1 MRVLIISRGYP
12 IKGDPQFGN
21 FEAEQ
26 AVALSKAGCIV
37 TVFYVDW
44 RPSSPIKRKRG
55 INHFIDGN
63 VEIFGIYLFPFPIKK
78 LARLSALLRKLQVKI
93 LYRYAFLKN
102 NRPAPDIIHAHFLFN
117 LPLAVHIGEK
127 HHIPVVETEHWSALM
142 DSKNPTYVDMYSRY
156 YKKAQKII
164 SVSSIL
170 QKAIKAKYNI
180 NSSIIYNIVADEF
193 FRTTLLKSRSETS
206 KNKFKFISAGRLV
219 ALKHFEL
226 IIDAVANLLSD
237 GFDVKLDIAGDGPEK
252 NKLSDLIT
260 TLNVTSKVKLLGQL
274 GKEELLSRLKDS
286 DVFILTSSQETF
298 GVAFAEALSTGI
310 PVISTSCGGPEE
322 FINENNGLLVPV
334 NNLGALTDAIS
345 YMMQNYEKYNHDII
359 KSECIEKFS
368 SNVIAEQIINIYD
381 SILK

>member
-1 MRVLIISRGYP
+1 MNVLIISRGYP
-12 IKGDPQFGN
+12 RKGDSLFGN

-26 AVALSKAGCIV
+26 AKALQKAGCDV
-37 TVFYVDW
+37 TVLYVDW
-44 RPSSPIKRKRG
+44 RPKSPIKRKVGVTIFCDNGVKVSG
-55 INHFIDGN
+55 IFLFPCPIKSFPRLS
-63 VEIFGIYLFPFPIKK
+63 IALRQMQCSYLFRIISKK
-78 LARLSALLRKLQVKI
+78 IPR
-93 LYRYAFLKN
+93 
-102 NRPAPDIIHAHFLFN
+102 PDIIHAHFLFN

-142 DSKNPTYVDMYSRY
+142 DSKNPTYVDIYSRY

-180 NSSIIYNIVADEF
+180 NSSVIYNIVADEF
-193 FRTTLLKSRSETS
+193 FRITLLKSRYETS
-206 KNKFKFISAGRLV
+206 KNKFKFISVGRLV

-260 TLNVTSKVKLLGQL
+260 ALNVTSKVKLLGQL

-286 DVFILTSSQETF
+286 DVFVLTSSQETF

-334 NNLGALTDAIS
+334 NNLGALTDAMS
-345 YMMQNYEKYNHDII
+345 YMMQNYEKYDHDII

>member
-1 MRVLIISRGYP
+1 MNVLMISRGYP
-12 IKGDPQFGN
+12 RKGDPLFGN

-26 AVALSKAGCIV
+26 AKALQKAGCDV
-37 TVFYVDW
+37 TVLYVDW
-44 RPSSPIKRKRG
+44 RPKSPIKRK
-55 INHFIDGN
+55 
-63 VEIFGIYLFPFPIKK
+63 FGISIFCDNGVKVSGIFLFPCPIKRFP
-78 LARLSALLRKLQVKI
+78 RLSIALRQMQCSY
-93 LYRYAFLKN
+93 LYRIIHKKIP
-102 NRPAPDIIHAHFLFN
+102 RPDIIHAHFLFN

-142 DSKNPTYVDMYSRY
+142 DSKNPTYVDIYSRY

-206 KNKFKFISAGRLV
+206 KNKFKFISVGRLV

-237 GFDVKLDIAGDGPEK
+237 GFDIKLDIAGDGPEK

-260 TLNVTSKVKLLGQL
+260 ALNVPSKVKLLGQL

-334 NNLGALTDAIS
+334 NNLGALTDAMS
-345 YMMQNYEKYNHDII
+345 YMMQNYEKYDHDII
-359 KSECIEKFS
+359 KIECIEKFS
-368 SNVIAEQIINIYD
+368 SNVIAEEIINIYRK
-381 SILK
+381 ILS